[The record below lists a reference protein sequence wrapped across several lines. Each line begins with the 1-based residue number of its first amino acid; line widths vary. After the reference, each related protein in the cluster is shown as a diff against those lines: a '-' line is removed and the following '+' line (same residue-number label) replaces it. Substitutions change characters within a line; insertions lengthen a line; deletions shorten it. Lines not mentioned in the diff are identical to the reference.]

1 MKNCETKREMM
12 NSGKLHLSTS
22 ARLKQTVVRSKKT
35 AFSVDGV
42 TIFLIVYE
50 SITLQSNS

>member
-22 ARLKQTVVRSKKT
+22 ARLKQAVVRSKKT

-50 SITLQSNS
+50 SIR